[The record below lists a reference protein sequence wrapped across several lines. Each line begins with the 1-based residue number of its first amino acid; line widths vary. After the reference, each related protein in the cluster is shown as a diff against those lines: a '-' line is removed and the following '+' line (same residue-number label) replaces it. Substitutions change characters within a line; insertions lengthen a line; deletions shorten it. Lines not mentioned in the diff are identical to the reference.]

1 MTQDVNNNGWI
12 KLHRKLLDNGL
23 WRERREF
30 SKAEAWIDILLNAQ
44 HSHEPQ
50 EVWLKNTMHWCYRGQ
65 CLKSLD
71 TWARRWGWTK
81 SKVRRVLDMFQK
93 ANMIRTESDTQTTR
107 LTVCNYDYYNGER
120 NANET
125 QMKRKRNANETQ
137 TTPDKNVEN
146 VENVKNEKKEEDIF
160 PSGSRQ
166 KPEAAKKR
174 IKVNCNTETMKR
186 IGRWFNRQE
195 STLWSVYEA
204 VALEQVAPGEAQIK
218 GMEQF
223 YTADLPPDN
232 DYRRRS
238 VETLLNNWHTE
249 LDKAREYARK
259 NKPQQQETIL

>member
-1 MTQDVNNNGWI
+1 MNKKQSQNRDFKGVWIPKEIWENHNLTWMEKLVLVEINSLDGENGCFASNNYLAEFFNLSAGRISQIIKSLESKKMIEIEYIRNKGVIEKRVIRILNGVFNILNGVFNNLNGGYLENAEGNNTEAPNNTRKNNN
-12 KLHRKLLDNGL
+12 
-23 WRERREF
+23 
-30 SKAEAWIDILLNAQ
+30 
-44 HSHEPQ
+44 
-50 EVWLKNTMHWCYRGQ
+50 
-65 CLKSLD
+65 
-71 TWARRWGWTK
+71 
-81 SKVRRVLDMFQK
+81 
-93 ANMIRTESDTQTTR
+93 
-107 LTVCNYDYYNGER
+107 
-120 NANET
+120 
-125 QMKRKRNANETQ
+125 
-137 TTPDKNVEN
+137 
-146 VENVKNEKKEEDIF
+146 IF